1 VVRGCSLIRPL
12 RRVAV
17 GMCVLAGHV
26 GVPAWVTLV
35 CLPAGAG
42 DRFGDLAEVVG
53 RARALRGGY

>member
-1 VVRGCSLIRPL
+1 LIRPL

-26 GVPAWVTLV
+26 GVPASAMLV

-53 RARALRGGY
+53 QARALRGGY